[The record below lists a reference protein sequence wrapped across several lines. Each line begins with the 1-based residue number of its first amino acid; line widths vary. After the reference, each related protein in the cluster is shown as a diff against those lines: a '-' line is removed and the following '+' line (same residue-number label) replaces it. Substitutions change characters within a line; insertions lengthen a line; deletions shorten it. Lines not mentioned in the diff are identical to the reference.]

1 MKLRSFA
8 ARKDT
13 DMTAGSIPRHLLLF
27 ALPLFA
33 GNVFQQLYNTVDSV
47 IVGNYV
53 GKEALAAIGC
63 TASIIN
69 TFISFFSG
77 LSSGAGVIISN
88 YYGAKDRK
96 NLRLSVH
103 TFLFL
108 TIVLCAVITSLG
120 VLFTPALLKMM
131 KTPADVFQEG
141 VVYLRIYFYGVSG
154 LLLYNTGAGILRA
167 VGDSSRPLYVLI
179 FCALTNTVL
188 DVFFVKTLGWGVAGA
203 AWATIIAQ
211 ALSAAIVLAMLTASE
226 SDYRLSMHE
235 LKPSRGVLGAIT
247 SIGMPSAIQM
257 AVTAFSNVFVQSYVN
272 RFGSSYMAGWAAY
285 EKIDSFAMQPMN
297 SLSLAMTTFVGQ
309 NFGAG
314 KVDRVRS
321 GPRYGLLIGFVIMI
335 LLIPPLIVFA
345 PQLVSLFNRE
355 AEVIQFGTYFI
366 RTISLFYF
374 ALCINQV
381 FSGML
386 RGGGDT
392 VPTMIIMLF
401 SFVAFRQVYLFT
413 VYRLGLGIRAITLGY
428 PVGWMMCST
437 LLLIYYYTRGR
448 KRTSIHG

>member
-1 MKLRSFA
+1 
-8 ARKDT
+8 
-13 DMTAGSIPRHLLLF
+13 MTSGSIPRHLLLF

-63 TASIIN
+63 TAPIIN

-88 YYGAKDRK
+88 YYGAKDKK
-96 NLRLSVH
+96 NLQSSVH
-103 TFLFL
+103 TTLSL
-108 TIVLCAVITSLG
+108 TFILCAVITCLG
-120 VLFTPALLKMM
+120 VFFTPALLRMM
-131 KTPADVFQEG
+131 KTPEDVFREG

-179 FCALTNTVL
+179 FCALTNTFL
-188 DVFFVKTLGWGVAGA
+188 DIFFVKTLGWGVAGA
-203 AWATIIAQ
+203 AWATIISQ
-211 ALSAAIVLAMLTASE
+211 ALSAAVVLLLLGISKA
-226 SDYRLSMHE
+226 DYRIRIKE
-235 LKPSRGVLGAIT
+235 LKLARGVLGAIA

-257 AVTAFSNVFVQSYVN
+257 AVTAFSNVFVQSYIN

-285 EKIDSFAMQPMN
+285 EKIDSFAMQPMS
-297 SLSLAMTTFVGQ
+297 SLSLAVTTFVGQ

-314 KVDRVRS
+314 KVERVRS
-321 GPRYGLLIGFVIMI
+321 GPKYGLLLGFSIMI
-335 LLIPPLIVFA
+335 LLIPPLMIFA

-355 AEVIQFGTYFI
+355 AEVVQFGTYFI
-366 RTISLFYF
+366 RTISVFYI
-374 ALCINQV
+374 ALCVNQV
-381 FSGML
+381 YSGML
-386 RGGGDT
+386 RGGGDSISAM
-392 VPTMIIMLF
+392 VIMLF
-401 SFVAFRQVYLFT
+401 SFVAFRQVYLYI
-413 VYRLGLGIRAITLGY
+413 VYHMGLGVPAITLGY
-428 PVGWMMCST
+428 PVGWMMCSS
-437 LLLIYYYTRGR
+437 LLLIYYYTKGR

>member
-1 MKLRSFA
+1 
-8 ARKDT
+8 
-13 DMTAGSIPRHLLLF
+13 MTSGSIPRHLLLF
-27 ALPLFA
+27 ALPLFV

-63 TASIIN
+63 TAPIIN

-88 YYGAKDRK
+88 YYGAKDKK
-96 NLRLSVH
+96 NLQNSVH
-103 TFLFL
+103 TTLAL
-108 TIVLCAVITSLG
+108 TFILCLLITALG
-120 VLFTPALLKMM
+120 VLFTPALLRMM
-131 KTPADVFQEG
+131 KTPEDVFREG

-188 DVFFVKTLGWGVAGA
+188 DIFFVKTLRWGVAGA

-211 ALSAAIVLAMLTASE
+211 ALSALIVLSILVSSKA
-226 SDYRLSMHE
+226 DYRIR
-235 LKPSRGVLGAIT
+235 LKALKLSRGVLGAIA

-257 AVTAFSNVFVQSYVN
+257 AITAFSNVFVQSYVN

-297 SLSLAMTTFVGQ
+297 SLSLAITTFVGQ

-314 KVDRVRS
+314 KVERVRS
-321 GPRYGLLIGFVIMI
+321 GPKYGLMIGFSITLI
-335 LLIPPLIVFA
+335 LIPPLMIFA
-345 PQLVSLFNRE
+345 PQLVALFNRE
-355 AEVIQFGTYFI
+355 AEVIRFGTYFI
-366 RTISLFYF
+366 RTISVFYG
-374 ALCINQV
+374 ALCVNQV

-386 RGGGDT
+386 RGGGDSIPSM
-392 VPTMIIMLF
+392 VIMLF
-401 SFVAFRQVYLFT
+401 SFVLFRQIYLFT
-413 VYRLGLGIRAITLGY
+413 VYRLGIGIRAITLGY